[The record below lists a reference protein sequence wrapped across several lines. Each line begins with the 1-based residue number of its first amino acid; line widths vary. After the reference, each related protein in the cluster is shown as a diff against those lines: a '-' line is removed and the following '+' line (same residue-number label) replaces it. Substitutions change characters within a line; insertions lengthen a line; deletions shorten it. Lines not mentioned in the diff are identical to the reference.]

1 MLINFLFE
9 VMDFM
14 KKFLI
19 AVIVLCLSVLNVK
32 AAVQTY
38 EGTDE
43 YYVLGAVENIN
54 VARERAHERALRDAR
69 EKAGLYIRTFSRML
83 NTKLVEDE
91 IITLS
96 GGVMRLVESAYEV
109 IPLEDKKGYIVRA
122 TVRADIDDGE
132 VKKFLDKDA
141 EELARFVAN
150 EKALRQQEEQETKKI
165 ETLKQEYAQ
174 AVTAEEKQ
182 MIAQQIVEEDKVF
195 LSNLKLREGNKFRDE
210 GDHKRS
216 EKFFSEAI
224 ELNPEN
230 ALAWHN
236 RGWAYIEEKK
246 YNEALADFDKASELN
261 PNSELPY
268 FGRGWVYNQQKK
280 YEAAIK
286 EYDKVIEL
294 NPKYAIAW
302 NNRGAAKSWL
312 NLMRE
317 AIADYDKAIELKPN
331 YVQAYEN
338 RSKAFSALGNYEKAA
353 EDRQRAEHLKWSN
366 EKADE
371 AIDKAL
377 ALDKRGDFKGALKIL
392 NEAIKLY
399 PDNQFVLV
407 NRGNIYNDRLRDYE
421 KAIADYNKTI
431 ELNPKFSWPYLNRA
445 IAYGRLKRWEEA
457 IVDYGRAIE
466 LDANYASAY
475 NGRAWSYCHIG
486 KFEEALTDANKA
498 LELKPNEA
506 NFFDTRAGA
515 YVGLKR
521 YEKALA
527 DMDKAIKLSPEGW
540 LYHNRG
546 EIYRLMGDEAKAQDD
561 FAKARK
567 LGYND

>member
-1 MLINFLFE
+1 
-9 VMDFM
+9 M
-14 KKFLI
+14 KKFLT
-19 AVIVLCLSVLNVK
+19 VLLVLCLSVLSVK
-32 AAVQTY
+32 AEVQTY

-54 VARERAHERALRDAR
+54 VARERAHQRALRDAC
-69 EKAGLYIRTFSRML
+69 EKAGLYIRTFSKMV

-96 GGVMRLVESAYEV
+96 GAVMRVVESNYDI
-109 IPLEDKKGYIVRA
+109 IPLSDNKGFVIRA
-122 TVRADIDDGE
+122 TVRADINDDDVE
-132 VKKFLDKDA
+132 KFLNKDA
-141 EELARFVAN
+141 EEMSMLFAN
-150 EKALRQQEEQETKKI
+150 EKAIRQQEEQEYKKLD
-165 ETLKQEYAQ
+165 TLKQEYVLA
-174 AVTAEEKQ
+174 ATVEEKEL
-182 MIAQQIVEEDKVF
+182 IARQIVEEDKVF
-195 LSNLKLREGNKFRDE
+195 LSNLKLREGNKCRDE
-210 GDHKRS
+210 GDHKRA

-246 YNEALADFDKASELN
+246 YTEALADFDKASELN
-261 PNSELPY
+261 PDSELPY
-268 FGRGWVYNQQKK
+268 FGRGWTYNQQKK
-280 YEAAIK
+280 YDSAIK
-286 EYDKVIEL
+286 EYNKVIEL
-294 NPKYAIAW
+294 NPKYAVAW

-312 NLMRE
+312 NLMQE

-338 RSKAFSALGNYEKAA
+338 RSKAFNALGNYSKAT
-353 EDRQRAEHLKWSN
+353 EDLRRAEHLKWSN
-366 EKADE
+366 ENADKV
-371 AIDKAL
+371 IDKAL
-377 ALDKRGDFKGALKIL
+377 ALDKRGDFKGALKLL
-392 NEAIKLY
+392 NEAAKLY

-407 NRGNIYNDRLRDYE
+407 NRGNIYNDRLKDYE

-445 IAYGRLKRWEEA
+445 IAYGRLKRWDEA
-457 IVDYGRAIE
+457 VVDYGRAIE
-466 LDANYASAY
+466 LDTNYADAY
-475 NGRAWSYCHIG
+475 NGRAWSYCQIG
-486 KFEEALTDANKA
+486 KFEEALLDANKA

-515 YVGLKR
+515 YAGLKR
-521 YEKALA
+521 YEEALA

-546 EIYRLMGDEAKAQDD
+546 KIYLLMGDETKAQND
-561 FAKARK
+561 FDKARK
-567 LGYND
+567 LGYDG

>member
-1 MLINFLFE
+1 
-9 VMDFM
+9 M

-19 AVIVLCLSVLNVK
+19 AVLVLFLNVLTVK
-32 AAVQTY
+32 AEVQTY
-38 EGTDE
+38 EGIDE

-96 GGVMRLVESAYEV
+96 GGIMRVVESAYEV
-109 IPLEDKKGYIVRA
+109 IPMKDKEGFIIRA
-122 TVRADIDDGE
+122 TVRADIDDSDVE
-132 VKKFLDKDA
+132 KFLNKDA
-141 EELARFVAN
+141 EEIARYVVN
-150 EKALRQQEEQETKKI
+150 EKAILQQEEQQNKKI
-165 ETLKQEYAQ
+165 DALKQEYVKA
-174 AVTAEEKQ
+174 ATAEEKET
-182 MIAQQIVEEDKVF
+182 IAKQIVEEDKIF

-210 GDHKRS
+210 GDNKRA

-224 ELNPEN
+224 DLNPEN

-236 RGWAYIEEKK
+236 RGWAYVEEKK
-246 YNEALADFDKASELN
+246 YKEALADFDKAAELN

-268 FGRGWVYNQQKK
+268 LGRGWTYNQQKK
-280 YEAAIK
+280 YEAAIR

-294 NPKYAIAW
+294 NPKYSVAW

-312 NLMRE
+312 NKMRE
-317 AIADYDKAIELKPN
+317 AVADYDKAIELKPN

-338 RSKAFSALGNYEKAA
+338 RSKAFNALGNYEKAS
-353 EDRQRAEHLKWSN
+353 EDRRRAEHLKWSN
-366 EKADE
+366 EKADK

-377 ALDKRGDFKGALKIL
+377 ALEQRGDVKGALKLL
-392 NEAIKLY
+392 NEAVKLY

-407 NRGNIYNDRLRDYE
+407 NRGNIYNDYLKDYE
-421 KAIADYNKTI
+421 RAIDDYNKTI

-475 NGRAWSYCHIG
+475 NGRAWSYCQIG
-486 KFEEALTDANKA
+486 KFEAALPDANKA

-506 NFFDTRAGA
+506 NFFDTRASA
-515 YVGLKR
+515 FAGLNR
-521 YEKALA
+521 YEEAIA

-540 LYHNRG
+540 LYYNRG
-546 EIYRLMGDEAKAQDD
+546 KIYRLMGDESKAQND
-561 FAKARK
+561 FDKARK
-567 LGYND
+567 LGYSG